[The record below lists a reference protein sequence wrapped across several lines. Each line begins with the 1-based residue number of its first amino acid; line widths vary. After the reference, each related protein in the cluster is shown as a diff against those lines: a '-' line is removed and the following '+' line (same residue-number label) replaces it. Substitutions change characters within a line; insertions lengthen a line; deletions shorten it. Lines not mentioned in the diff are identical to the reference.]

1 MSRKYNFC
9 AGPSALPT
17 EVLNDL
23 KEEILDFQGYG
34 LSTMEMSHRSKEF
47 VEIAET
53 AKKDLIDL
61 LQVNNDYEVLFIQG
75 GASLQF
81 SMVPMNL
88 LKSSNSSCDYLDVGQ
103 WSIKAIKEAK
113 KYGNV
118 NVAASSA
125 DISYKKYPNPKS
137 WNLNSESDYLHL
149 VMNETI
155 DGVCLRDFNNL
166 PSSNIV
172 ADCSSCILS
181 EPMDISKFGLIY
193 AGAQKNI
200 GPAGLAIIIIKKD
213 LLEEHPHLPAMMN
226 YKTYADSDSMYNTP
240 PTFAWYLSGKVFK
253 WLKKNGGLTNQKK
266 VNESKSTKLYSFIDG
281 NDFYFNDVD
290 KNSRSIMNVPFLLK
304 DDSLNSK
311 FLSESENAGL
321 LNLAGHRSVGGMRA
335 SIYNGVSEEAV
346 DALIDFM
353 KLFAEKN
360 G

>member
-17 EVLNDL
+17 DVLNDL

-61 LQVNNDYEVLFIQG
+61 LEVNNDYEVLFIQG

-125 DISYKKYPNPKS
+125 DISYKKYPNPES

-311 FLSESENAGL
+311 FLSESEDAGL

-346 DALIDFM
+346 NALIDFM

>member
-1 MSRKYNFC
+1 MNF
-9 AGPSALPT
+9 
-17 EVLNDL
+17 L
-23 KEEILDFQGYG
+23 KN
-34 LSTMEMSHRSKEF
+34 
-47 VEIAET
+47 
-53 AKKDLIDL
+53 KD
-61 LQVNNDYEVLFIQG
+61 
-75 GASLQF
+75 
-81 SMVPMNL
+81 
-88 LKSSNSSCDYLDVGQ
+88 SSCDYLDVGQ

-125 DISYKKYPNPKS
+125 DVSYKKYPHPNI
-137 WNLNSESDYLHL
+137 WNNRADSDYLHL

-155 DGVCLRDFNNL
+155 DGVCLRDHDNL
-166 PSSNIV
+166 PDVNIV

-181 EPMDISKFGLIY
+181 EPLDITKFGLIY

-213 LLEEHPHLPAMMN
+213 LLMEHPHLPAMMN

-253 WLKKNGGLTNQKK
+253 WLKKNGGLSNQKK
-266 VNESKSTKLYSFIDG
+266 VNESKSSKLYSFIDN

-290 KNSRSIMNVPFLLK
+290 KDSRSIMNVPFLLK
-304 DDSLNSK
+304 DDSLNAR
-311 FLSESENAGL
+311 FLAESEAAGL
-321 LNLAGHRSVGGMRA
+321 LNLGGHRSVGGMRA

-346 DALIDFM
+346 DALVDFM
-353 KLFAEKN
+353 KLFSEKN

>member
-17 EVLNDL
+17 DVLNDL

-53 AKKDLIDL
+53 AKQDLIDL
-61 LQVNNDYEVLFIQG
+61 LDVNDDYEVLFVQG

-88 LKSSNSSCDYLDVGQ
+88 LANSNSSCDYLDVGQ
-103 WSIKAIKEAK
+103 WSVKAIKEAK

-118 NVAASSA
+118 NIAASSA
-125 DISYKKYPNPKS
+125 DVSYKKYPAPEN
-137 WNLNSESDYLHL
+137 WNLNEKSDYLHL

-155 DGVCLRDFNNL
+155 DGVCLRDLNNL
-166 PSSNIV
+166 PDSNIV

-181 EPMDISKFGLIY
+181 EPLDISKFGLIY

-200 GPAGLAIIIIKKD
+200 GPAGLAIIIIKKE
-213 LLEEHPHLPAMMN
+213 LLKDQAHLPAMMN

-266 VNESKSTKLYSFIDG
+266 
-281 NDFYFNDVD
+281 
-290 KNSRSIMNVPFLLK
+290 
-304 DDSLNSK
+304 
-311 FLSESENAGL
+311 SERVKIN
-321 LNLAGHRSVGGMRA
+321 
-335 SIYNGVSEEAV
+335 
-346 DALIDFM
+346 
-353 KLFAEKN
+353 
-360 G
+360 

>member
-17 EVLNDL
+17 DVLNDL

-61 LQVNNDYEVLFIQG
+61 LEVNNDYEVLFIQG

-125 DISYKKYPNPKS
+125 DISYKKYPNPES
-137 WNLNSESDYLHL
+137 WNLNNGSDYLHL

-311 FLSESENAGL
+311 FLSESEDAGL

-346 DALIDFM
+346 DALVDFM

>member
-17 EVLNDL
+17 DVLNDL

-61 LQVNNDYEVLFIQG
+61 LEVNNDYEVLFIQG

-125 DISYKKYPNPKS
+125 DISYKKYPNPES

-311 FLSESENAGL
+311 FLSESEDAGL

>member
-17 EVLNDL
+17 DVLNDL

-61 LQVNNDYEVLFIQG
+61 LEVNNDYEVLFIQG

-125 DISYKKYPNPKS
+125 DISYKKYPNPEN
-137 WNLNSESDYLHL
+137 WNLNNESDYLHL

-253 WLKKNGGLTNQKK
+253 WLKKNGGLTNQKE

-311 FLSESENAGL
+311 FLSESEDAGL

-346 DALIDFM
+346 NALIDFM